1 MREGAQWSLV
11 GSRMFVALR
20 LEPQIVAQLSSLV
33 DPRRDVDP
41 DVRWA
46 SEASWHVTCA
56 FAADV
61 PAALVDPFAE
71 ALQAVG
77 ERTSG
82 LGLRLGGAG
91 CFPHPDAA
99 KALWLAVR
107 SVPDE
112 EDLPRLARR
121 VRTSAQRL
129 GIEVAGGRF
138 VGHLTLARTRRRL
151 AVARWLRVLDAF
163 GSWDFRVEAMEL
175 VESHL
180 GRGPARHHVV
190 STVPLQHLQPRP

>member
-1 MREGAQWSLV
+1 
-11 GSRMFVALR
+11 MFVALR
-20 LEPQIVAQLSSLV
+20 LEPRIVAELSALV
-33 DPRRDVDP
+33 EPRRDADP
-41 DVRWA
+41 DLRWA
-46 SEASWHVTCA
+46 SAESWHVTCA

-138 VGHLTLARTRRRL
+138 VGHLTLARTRRGL
-151 AVARWLRVLDAF
+151 AVTRWLRVLDAF

-180 GRGPARHHVV
+180 SRGPARHDVV
-190 STVPLQHLQPRP
+190 SRVPLRNVVANP